1 MEFNQLVKAD
11 LFPMLQEYGFGI
23 AEEFKN
29 IIRFQSSVIEMDI
42 VYNDFEKSCY
52 ISIGKKKE
60 PLDELRNN
68 AVKELFNSSLSVE
81 QVTPEIFIQN
91 LSAIFKTKEGVSI
104 LKGNVEDFIKY
115 NISEANDYTFE
126 LLQRQTLEIA
136 SKAWARN
143 EYKEFVK
150 NVDEI
155 GKDDPEMLEDLVAA
169 AVNDAV
175 NKVGE
180 MSSSRMAKVTGGMNL
195 PPGFKLPF

>member
-155 GKDDPEMLEDLVAA
+155 GIE
-169 AVNDAV
+169 
-175 NKVGE
+175 KVPK
-180 MSSSRMAKVTGGMNL
+180 SYQLKYKIAKQ
-195 PPGFKLPF
+195 KI